1 MTSGGEGEPLDRAQA
16 TEIARRTIAAAP
28 DGPELALM
36 EEKTV
41 EREFGW
47 VFFYT
52 TKRYLETKDPNH
64 LKPGNAPLVV
74 ERADGRTEY
83 LGTSVPPP
91 VAIDLHEARW
101 RERQARR

>member
-1 MTSGGEGEPLDRAQA
+1 MTSDEKGVPLDRARA
-16 TEIARRTIAAAP
+16 TEIARRTIAAAE
-28 DGPELALM
+28 DGSELALM

-52 TKRYLETKDPNH
+52 TKRYLQTRDPNH

-74 ERADGRTEY
+74 ERADGRTDY

-91 VAIDLHEARW
+91 VAIELYEARW

>member
-1 MTSGGEGEPLDRAQA
+1 MTNDPKDAPIDRARA
-16 TEIARRTIAAAP
+16 TEIARRTIAAAE

-52 TKRYLETKDPNH
+52 TKKFLRTKDPNH
-64 LKPGNAPLVV
+64 VKPGNAPLVV

-83 LGTSVPPP
+83 LGTSIPPP
-91 VAIDLHEARW
+91 VAVDLYEKGW
-101 RERQARR
+101 RERHAAR